1 MDVINFTALP
11 MVPVDEHLAVSV
23 TARKAMK
30 DALRKNLEDS
40 PPSCCTGSIQQVNQE
55 IAETDLSPNPL
66 VHSLAIEKYE
76 MEKKALKGERSHGS
90 LGDREKSERKFQCI
104 CKGSESRNVKSFI
117 IKRKTADKN
126 MLAELYQYPQF
137 DDSKPNNLPNGV
149 DFYDMVGNVIQAER
163 NPLSGKS
170 FCSDKELEQFLCS
183 PSVRAMWLDS
193 FWWIFHERYQPKKE
207 VQSKLFDRIAQQY
220 AFLLS
225 HESRS
230 HYEEAL
236 LKRLPSLLSKALYTS
251 FCCCFPQ
258 SWFNTH
264 EFKSDICNT
273 MSLWISGIYPCPHSY
288 NSWDYSKLD
297 PERFQREELM
307 LQRKSLRKGRDF
319 SFLTSRRYSRQKSP
333 QSKKVCCPQHLP
345 GNVFIEKLEA
355 VSSKTLACRP
365 RNSLP
370 PSVPLPPAN
379 PAPLEE
385 GPCPPPVPGPR
396 PLGFHSCTCFTKFV
410 LLCFCFLFFPLLAS
424 SDMNSTN
431 ERTSFAQ
438 KNSMDGSQKQNTS
451 KEHNYQTLVLRKAT
465 QQVKRI
471 STAREVENM
480 LPKPSY
486 PACKS
491 PEMTSNLFN
500 IYGKSPLIV
509 YFLLN
514 YASLQQ
520 PGKDVLMVR
529 REKTKTIPEST
540 LTYAEVISLTLSNMK
555 KRRDDLHQLNRFHW
569 SEWHH
574 FNACLEELHNN
585 FLREVKNIDQRAKD
599 EKQANH
605 MFIQPSTFI
614 EDSPEKKSRRSCQR
628 EIAFLLRKEKE
639 ERESEWKQK
648 LNYSSFSPSSPDEF
662 YSLELG
668 SPYKTS
674 DISTTR
680 KVIKKSKPMQKK

>member
-1 MDVINFTALP
+1 MADFRNMDVINFTALP
-11 MVPVDEHLAVSV
+11 MVPVDEHLAVSL

-30 DALRKNLEDS
+30 DDAMRKNLEDS
-40 PPSCCTGSIQQVNQE
+40 PPSCCIGSIQQVNQG
-55 IAETDLSPNPL
+55 IAETDLSPNLL

-90 LGDREKSERKFQCI
+90 LGDKEKSERKSQYI

-117 IKRKTADKN
+117 IKRKIADKN
-126 MLAELYQYPQF
+126 MLAELYQYAQF

-170 FCSDKELEQFLCS
+170 FCSDRELEQFLRS

-207 VQSKLFDRIAQQY
+207 VQNKLFDRIAQHY

-225 HESRS
+225 CESRS

-264 EFKSDICNT
+264 EFKSDICDT

-307 LQRKSLRKGRDF
+307 LQKKSLLKGREF
-319 SFLTSRRYSRQKSP
+319 SFRTSRRYFSQKSP
-333 QSKKVCCPQHLP
+333 QSKKVCCPQNSP
-345 GNVFIEKLEA
+345 AA
-355 VSSKTLACRP
+355 VSLSHAPSTPASP
-365 RNSLP
+365 RI
-370 PSVPLPPAN
+370 PLKDSSAPAS
-379 PAPLEE
+379 PFLS
-385 GPCPPPVPGPR
+385 
-396 PLGFHSCTCFTKFV
+396 HS
-410 LLCFCFLFFPLLAS
+410 
-424 SDMNSTN
+424 
-431 ERTSFAQ
+431 Q
-438 KNSMDGSQKQNTS
+438 
-451 KEHNYQTLVLRKAT
+451 HNYQTLVLRKAT

-471 STAREVENM
+471 SAARKLENM

-520 PGKDVLMVR
+520 PGRDVLMVR

-540 LTYAEVISLTLSNMK
+540 LTYAEVIRLTLSNMK
-555 KRRDDLHQLNRFHW
+555 KRRDDLHQLNQFHW
-569 SEWHH
+569 SEWNH
-574 FNACLEELHNN
+574 FNAYLEELHNN
-585 FLREVKNIDQRAKD
+585 FLREMKNIDQRAKD
-599 EKQANH
+599 KKQANH

-614 EDSPEKKSRRSCQR
+614 EDSPEKKSRRSHQR
-628 EIAFLLRKEKE
+628 EIAFLLR
-639 ERESEWKQK
+639 
-648 LNYSSFSPSSPDEF
+648 F
-662 YSLELG
+662 
-668 SPYKTS
+668 
-674 DISTTR
+674 
-680 KVIKKSKPMQKK
+680 V

>member
-1 MDVINFTALP
+1 MADFRKMDVINFTALP
-11 MVPVDEHLAVSV
+11 MVPVDEHSAVSF
-23 TARKAMK
+23 TARKAVK
-30 DALRKNLEDS
+30 DAMRKNLEDS
-40 PPSCCTGSIQQVNQE
+40 PPSWRTGSIQQVNQG
-55 IAETDLSPNPL
+55 IADTDLSPNPL

-76 MEKKALKGERSHGS
+76 MEKKALKGERSRGG
-90 LGDREKSERKFQCI
+90 LGDREKSERKSQCI

-117 IKRKTADKN
+117 IRRKTADKN

-163 NPLSGKS
+163 SPLSGKS
-170 FCSDKELEQFLCS
+170 FCSDRELEQFLSS
-183 PSVRAMWLDS
+183 PSVRAIWLDS

-207 VQSKLFDRIAQQY
+207 VQSKLFDRIAQHY

-225 HESRS
+225 GESRS

-264 EFKSDICNT
+264 EFKSDVCNT

-297 PERFQREELM
+297 PERFRREELM
-307 LQRKSLRKGRDF
+307 LQRKRLLKGKTCKERHVPGAVLNKHWEHGVEASTASAVWSSGKSRSGSYPTVDRALVTGIQGAEAAGGGGP
-319 SFLTSRRYSRQKSP
+319 SPVRRRRYSGRKSP
-333 QSKKVCCPQHLP
+333 QSRKVCCPQ
-345 GNVFIEKLEA
+345 
-355 VSSKTLACRP
+355 
-365 RNSLP
+365 
-370 PSVPLPPAN
+370 
-379 PAPLEE
+379 
-385 GPCPPPVPGPR
+385 
-396 PLGFHSCTCFTKFV
+396 
-410 LLCFCFLFFPLLAS
+410 
-424 SDMNSTN
+424 
-431 ERTSFAQ
+431 RTSFAQ
-438 KNSMDGSQKQNTS
+438 KNSMDGSQIQNTS
-451 KEHNYQTLVLRKAT
+451 KEHSYQTLVLRKAT

-471 STAREVENM
+471 SAARELENM
-480 LPKPSY
+480 LPNPSY

-520 PGKDVLMVR
+520 PGKDVLMIR
-529 REKTKTIPEST
+529 REKTKTIPESA
-540 LTYAEVISLTLSNMK
+540 LTYVEVISLTLSNMK
-555 KRRDDLHQLNRFHW
+555 KRRDDLRQLNRLHW
-569 SEWHH
+569 SEWNH
-574 FNACLEELHNN
+574 FSAYLKELHNN
-585 FLREVKNIDQRAKD
+585 FRREVKNIYQRAKD
-599 EKQANH
+599 KKQANH

-614 EDSPEKKSRRSCQR
+614 EDSPEKKSRSHQG

-639 ERESEWKQK
+639 EREREWKQK
-648 LNYSSFSPSSPDEF
+648 LNHSSFSPSSPDEF
-662 YSLELG
+662 YSLALG
-668 SPYKTS
+668 SPYKIS
-674 DISTTR
+674 DISATR
-680 KVIKKSKPMQKK
+680 KVFKKSKPMQKK

>member
-1 MDVINFTALP
+1 MADFRKMDVINFTALP
-11 MVPVDEHLAVSV
+11 MVPVDEHLAVSF

-30 DALRKNLEDS
+30 DAVRKNLENS
-40 PPSCCTGSIQQVNQE
+40 PPSCHTGSIQQVNQG

-76 MEKKALKGERSHGS
+76 MEKKALKGERSRGG
-90 LGDREKSERKFQCI
+90 LGDREKSERKSQCI

-149 DFYDMVGNVIQAER
+149 DFCDMVGNVIQAER

-170 FCSDKELEQFLCS
+170 FCSDRELQQFLSS
-183 PSVRAMWLDS
+183 PSVRAIWLDS

-207 VQSKLFDRIAQQY
+207 VQSKLFDRIAQHY

-297 PERFQREELM
+297 PERFRREELT
-307 LQRKSLRKGRDF
+307 LQRKRLLKGRDF
-319 SFLTSRRYSRQKSP
+319 SFLTSRRYSGQKSP
-333 QSKKVCCPQHLP
+333 QSRKVCCPQ
-345 GNVFIEKLEA
+345 I
-355 VSSKTLACRP
+355 
-365 RNSLP
+365 
-370 PSVPLPPAN
+370 
-379 PAPLEE
+379 
-385 GPCPPPVPGPR
+385 
-396 PLGFHSCTCFTKFV
+396 
-410 LLCFCFLFFPLLAS
+410 PLLAS

-438 KNSMDGSQKQNTS
+438 KNSVDGSQIQNTPR
-451 KEHNYQTLVLRKAT
+451 EHNYQTLVLRKAT
-465 QQVKRI
+465 QQVERI
-471 STAREVENM
+471 SAARELENM
-480 LPKPSY
+480 LPKLSY

-500 IYGKSPLIV
+500 IYGKRPLIV

-514 YASLQQ
+514 CAALQQ

-555 KRRDDLHQLNRFHW
+555 KRRDDLHQLNRLHR
-569 SEWHH
+569 SEWNH
-574 FNACLEELHNN
+574 FRAYLKELRNN
-585 FLREVKNIDQRAKD
+585 FLREVKNIDERAKD
-599 EKQANH
+599 KKQANH

-614 EDSPEKKSRRSCQR
+614 EDSPEKKSRRSHQR

-639 ERESEWKQK
+639 EREREWKQK

-668 SPYKTS
+668 SPYKIS
-674 DISTTR
+674 DISATR
-680 KVIKKSKPMQKK
+680 

>member
-1 MDVINFTALP
+1 MADLRNMDVINFTALP
-11 MVPVDEHLAVSV
+11 MVPVDEHLAVSF

-40 PPSCCTGSIQQVNQE
+40 PPCMITTQQR
-55 IAETDLSPNPL
+55 TDPVVTHILFLFFHTS
-66 VHSLAIEKYE
+66 A
-76 MEKKALKGERSHGS
+76 
-90 LGDREKSERKFQCI
+90 EKSERKFQCI

-225 HESRS
+225 RESRS

-307 LQRKSLRKGRDF
+307 LQRKSL
-319 SFLTSRRYSRQKSP
+319 
-333 QSKKVCCPQHLP
+333 
-345 GNVFIEKLEA
+345 
-355 VSSKTLACRP
+355 
-365 RNSLP
+365 
-370 PSVPLPPAN
+370 
-379 PAPLEE
+379 
-385 GPCPPPVPGPR
+385 
-396 PLGFHSCTCFTKFV
+396 FTKFV

-438 KNSMDGSQKQNTS
+438 KISMDGSQKQNTS

-471 STAREVENM
+471 SAAREVENM

-529 REKTKTIPEST
+529 REKTKTST

-555 KRRDDLHQLNRFHW
+555 KRRDDLHQLNQFHW

-628 EIAFLLRKEKE
+628 EIAFLLRFP
-639 ERESEWKQK
+639 Q
-648 LNYSSFSPSSPDEF
+648 
-662 YSLELG
+662 
-668 SPYKTS
+668 
-674 DISTTR
+674 
-680 KVIKKSKPMQKK
+680 